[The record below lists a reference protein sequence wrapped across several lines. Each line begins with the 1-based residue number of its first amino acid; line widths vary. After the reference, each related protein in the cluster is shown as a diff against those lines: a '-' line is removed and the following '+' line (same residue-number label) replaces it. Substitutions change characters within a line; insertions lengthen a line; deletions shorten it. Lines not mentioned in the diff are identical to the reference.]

1 MPKSTEIERRFLLL
15 EFDRSVLVPT
25 EHDNVIDIRQGYFD
39 TPPEL
44 DFRVR
49 VLNDE
54 KAVFTAK
61 LGSGIAR
68 EEDEES
74 APKKLAE
81 WMLQY
86 MPYTVHKHR
95 HLIDGFEVDVF
106 QGILSGIVFAEREAP
121 DAATNLV
128 RPAWVKRWIEVTES
142 LSNRHMAHLA
152 HELEHMD
159 GPVQDIAQYVLPR
172 RIRKIVITGGPCS
185 GKSTLL
191 ELLKQ
196 DMSRRIHCVPE
207 VATIV
212 IGQVGVQPPINNRM
226 EMMRFQRLLGS
237 VQRTFEG
244 LSSIQA
250 VTDGKSTVVLDRGIV
265 DNAAY
270 LPNGLDDLK
279 RIFKTTVE
287 YEYSRYDLVIHLR
300 VPPRSVYDRQRGN
313 NPARKETYNE
323 AFMLDR
329 HINEVWGAHPN
340 YHDIREVDW
349 PSKLATARHIIDTA
363 MHRWLSS

>member
-1 MPKSTEIERRFLLL
+1 MAKSTEIERRFLLL
-15 EFDRSVLVPT
+15 DFDHNVLAQAT
-25 EHDNVIDIRQGYFD
+25 HDRFIDIRQGYFD

-49 VLNDE
+49 VINDE
-54 KAVFTAK
+54 KAVMTAK
-61 LGSGIAR
+61 IGSGIAR

-74 APKKLAE
+74 APAKLAE

-86 MPYTVHKHR
+86 MPYKIHKHR

-106 QGILSGIVFAEREAP
+106 QDILGGIVLAEREAD
-121 DAATNLV
+121 DAATNLQK
-128 RPAWVKRWIEVTES
+128 PSWVNSWIEVTES

-152 HELEHMD
+152 HELEHLD
-159 GPVQDIAQYVLPR
+159 GPVSDIAQFVLPR
-172 RIRKIVITGGPCS
+172 RVRKIVITGGPCS

-191 ELLKQ
+191 EMLKRE
-196 DMSRRIHCVPE
+196 MGHRIHYVPE

-212 IGQVGVQPPINNRM
+212 ISQVGVQPPVHNRV

-237 VQRTFEG
+237 VQRQFEG
-244 LSSIQA
+244 LSAIQA
-250 VTDGKSTVVLDRGIV
+250 LVDDKNVLVLDRGIV

-270 LPNGLDDLK
+270 LPNGLNDLQ

-300 VPPRSVYDRQRGN
+300 VPPPGAYEQQRRN
-313 NPARKETYNE
+313 NPARRETYTE
-323 AFMLDR
+323 ACVLDQR
-329 HINEVWGAHPN
+329 ISDVWSGHPH
-340 YHDIREVDW
+340 YHDIRTDDW
-349 PSKLATARHIIDTA
+349 QTKITTARHLIDIA
-363 MHRWLSS
+363 MHKW